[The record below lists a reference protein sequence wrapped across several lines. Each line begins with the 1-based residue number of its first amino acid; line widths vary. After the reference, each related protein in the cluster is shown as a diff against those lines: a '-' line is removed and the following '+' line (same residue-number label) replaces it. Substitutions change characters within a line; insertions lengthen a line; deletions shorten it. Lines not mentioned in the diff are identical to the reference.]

1 MATSMPELL
10 KWPRFEQ
17 LVLRGG
23 IISDA
28 SGLDS
33 PKRSKA
39 MRVGAGVEYVQHRTI
54 GGYCRIRDQE
64 SVTAPRHRLGTHDHG
79 GLEPRQRQ
87 QIFQRLLELA
97 RFHVV
102 GVRPE
107 AGVPPLGVVRIAP
120 AASPA
125 AKRWQVS
132 IPQAGIDECSLEARL
147 REVRVSRRC
156 GKGANIDQMCR
167 ALSCQQPEKLL
178 ERSGRVPDREKPSGV
193 HAPRS
198 CRPLPSDFQKEE

>member
-1 MATSMPELL
+1 MPELL

-17 LVLRGG
+17 LVLRSG
-23 IISDA
+23 IISNA

-39 MRVGAGVEYVQHRTI
+39 MRLGAGVEYVQHRTI
-54 GGYCRIRDQE
+54 GSHHRIRDQE
-64 SVTAPRHRLGTHDHG
+64 SVTAPRHRLRTHDHG

-87 QIFQRLLELA
+87 QIFECLLELP
-97 RFHVV
+97 RLHVV

-120 AASPA
+120 AATPA
-125 AKRWQVS
+125 AERWQMSV
-132 IPQAGIDECSLEARL
+132 PQAGIDECSLEARL
-147 REVRVSRRC
+147 REVRVSRGC
-156 GKGANIDQMCR
+156 GKGANINQMCR
-167 ALSCQQPEKLL
+167 AFSCQQPEKLF

-198 CRPLPSDFQKEE
+198 CRPLLSDFQKEE